1 MTESQII
8 TYDYLSESILKLPT
22 TSPQLVAVSGKD
34 ASGKTVMADL
44 LSEYLK
50 SKTDRHIIR
59 ISADDFMNQRSVR
72 RTVTDSEGESC
83 YKHTFNFELL
93 KKYVL
98 EPLQLDGSYIYKTKV
113 FDQPTDCQML
123 SDDNKA
129 DNDAIIIMDG
139 VFLFK
144 SDLVDYWDL
153 KILLETDNDVLIE
166 RGALRDAV
174 RIGSYE
180 EARKK
185 YLDRY
190 IASQTIYYEQENPTK
205 SADIIINNND
215 FNNPLVFKQIEQ

>member
-8 TYDYLSESILKLPT
+8 TYDYISESILKLPA
-22 TSPQLVAVSGKD
+22 TSPRLGAISGKD

-50 SKTDRHIIR
+50 NKTNRQIIR
-59 ISADDFMNQRSVR
+59 ISADDFMNQRSIR
-72 RTVTDSEGESC
+72 RTITASEGESC
-83 YKHTFNFELL
+83 YKYTFDFDSL

-98 EPLQLDGSYIYKTKV
+98 EPLQPDGSYIHKTKV
-113 FDQPTDCQML
+113 FDQPTDRQIL

-129 DNDAIIIMDG
+129 NNDAIVILDG

-144 SDLVDYWDL
+144 SDLVGYWDL
-153 KILLETDNDVLIE
+153 KILLETDNDILIE
-166 RGALRDAV
+166 RGALRDTV

-190 IASQTIYYEQENPTK
+190 IASQTIYYDQENPTK

-215 FNNPLVFKQIEQ
+215 FNNPVILKQIK